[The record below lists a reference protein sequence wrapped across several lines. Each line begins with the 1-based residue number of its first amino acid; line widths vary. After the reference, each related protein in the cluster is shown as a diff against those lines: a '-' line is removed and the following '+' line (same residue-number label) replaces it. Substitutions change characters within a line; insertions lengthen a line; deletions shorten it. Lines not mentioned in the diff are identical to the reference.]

1 MADFSPREDDF
12 PAMEAEPP
20 SLLARL
26 FTWRVG
32 EMLWRNTVVS
42 CTVFLLG
49 LGVLYAL
56 VDRAGFP
63 EVPAAGIGF
72 LVANSLHYFFG
83 RAWIFR
89 GSDRKLATG
98 YALFLLNASAGLA
111 VTMVLYALLLAFTP
125 LDYLVARVIV
135 SVFAGLVVFVLNA
148 VLNFP
153 RV

>member
-1 MADFSPREDDF
+1 
-12 PAMEAEPP
+12 MEAEPP

-111 VTMVLYALLLAFTP
+111 VDDGALRAA
-125 LDYLVARVIV
+125 ARVHPARLPRRAGDRFGVRGAGGVRPERRAELPPRLAHV
-135 SVFAGLVVFVLNA
+135 S
-148 VLNFP
+148 
-153 RV
+153 R

>member
-1 MADFSPREDDF
+1 MADFSPGEDDLLVV
-12 PAMEAEPP
+12 E
-20 SLLARL
+20 SGGLLARL
-26 FTWRVG
+26 LTWRVG
-32 EMLWRNTVVS
+32 RMLWRNTVVS
-42 CTVFLLG
+42 CSVFVLG

-56 VDRAGFP
+56 VDGLGFP
-63 EVPAAGIGF
+63 EVPAAGLGF

-83 RAWIFR
+83 RSWIFR
-89 GSDRKLATG
+89 GTDRKLATG

-111 VTMVLYALLLAFTP
+111 VTMVLYALLLAYTP

-148 VLNFP
+148 VLNFR